1 MPGVRRVS
9 DIAIIIATTAP
20 ARFRAALTLALTQA
34 ALGGRV
40 RVYVHED
47 AVPML
52 ARHPRADD
60 ESDRLAENGLP
71 DRLDLIAIAL
81 EADVEIA
88 ACQTGMAI
96 ARLDIDDLVPGV
108 EAGGMMALMSS
119 LGSDRL
125 VTF

>member
-1 MPGVRRVS
+1 MQHLTGLT
-9 DIAIIIATTAP
+9 IIIATADP

-40 RVYVHED
+40 RAYVHEE

-52 ARHPRADD
+52 ARSPRIDD
-60 ESDRLAENGLP
+60 KSDQLAENGLP

-81 EADVEIA
+81 EADVEIT

-108 EAGGMMALMSS
+108 DAGGMMALMSS
-119 LGSDRL
+119 LGNDQL